1 MGQVAS
7 SDSQTRLGSSVSSE
21 AVQTRLEV
29 WSGCGR
35 TDMDVM
41 DDFTT
46 LYAYYELFLVS
57 LSLLFVFTH
66 IQYALVQSSDLTGRL
81 AVY

>member
-1 MGQVAS
+1 
-7 SDSQTRLGSSVSSE
+7 
-21 AVQTRLEV
+21 V

-46 LYAYYELFLVS
+46 LYVWYELFLVS

-66 IQYALVQSSDLTGRL
+66 IKYTLVQSSGLTGRL
-81 AVY
+81 AVYWSG